1 MQCSNLVALTRHQ
14 TLRECLSFSI
24 LFTARLL
31 PSASTAGQFSQLSP
45 RFPARLLLYLLEIV
59 MAAVMV
65 SGSQKLVR
73 DCSAACFAC
82 RFGSNSS
89 IAQIGGFNFSP
100 CWCTVS
106 LSLCVLCV
114 CFCSSRRNGP
124 LDTVAALRCVCAAFL
139 SEFIK
144 LEHCGAVSLLAKSL
158 TE

>member
-106 LSLCVLCV
+106 LSLYVSFASASVLPAVMAHLTQWPLSAVCVLP
-114 CFCSSRRNGP
+114 S
-124 LDTVAALRCVCAAFL
+124 FL
-139 SEFIK
+139 S
-144 LEHCGAVSLLAKSL
+144 LSSWNTAVRLASWQSL
-158 TE
+158 